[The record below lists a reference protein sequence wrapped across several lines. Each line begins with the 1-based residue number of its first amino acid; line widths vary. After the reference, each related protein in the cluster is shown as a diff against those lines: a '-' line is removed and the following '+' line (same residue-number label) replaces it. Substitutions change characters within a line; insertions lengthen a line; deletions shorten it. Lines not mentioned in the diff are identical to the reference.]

1 MPISLFEIQN
11 GASIAGDV
19 SGLTETLDSL
29 RIQLGSKLSQIQIK
43 QGQILAVQGQISNFQ
58 FIINQGPGTF
68 PNINPQYAGAL
79 AAIGPAQTQLAGY
92 QGELST
98 LITERDGIIGDID
111 VLEIKIANTRASI
124 SVDPNNTSLELV
136 AGAAG
141 APFSSTWRFNAS
153 GELAYPNVALQ
164 RDTGTVTCLG
174 NASTVVYTASGQYQH
189 TIKLLIQVEG
199 TVGAA
204 VDADTQACEM
214 IIAKSFRANDI
225 AATVY
230 GIVHTSVAP
239 LATFTALWNAL
250 TSRIEVLCTAPSA
263 NAVYV
268 KTFATEI
275 TTSD

>member
-11 GASIAGDV
+11 GTSIAGDV

-29 RIQLGSKLSQIQIK
+29 RIQLGSKFSQIQIK
-43 QGQILAVQGQISNFQ
+43 QGQIVSVQGQISNFQ

-68 PNINPQYAGAL
+68 PNINPQYASAL

-98 LITERDGIIGDID
+98 LTTERDVIIGDID
-111 VLEIKIANTRASI
+111 ALELKIANTRASI
-124 SVDPNNTSLELV
+124 SVDTNNTSLELV

-153 GELAYPNVALQ
+153 GELVYPNSALQ
-164 RDTGTVTCLG
+164 RDTGTVSCPG
-174 NASTVVYTASGQYQH
+174 NASTVVYTAAGQYQH
-189 TIKLLIQVEG
+189 TIRLLIQVEG
-199 TVGAA
+199 SVPGQPY
-204 VDADTQACEM
+204 DTQACEM
-214 IIAKSFRANDI
+214 IIAKSFRADDI

-239 LATFTALWNAL
+239 LATFTALWNGL
-250 TSRIEVLCTAPSA
+250 TNRVEVLCATTAI
-263 NAVYV
+263 AVSV
-268 KTFATEI
+268 RIFATEI